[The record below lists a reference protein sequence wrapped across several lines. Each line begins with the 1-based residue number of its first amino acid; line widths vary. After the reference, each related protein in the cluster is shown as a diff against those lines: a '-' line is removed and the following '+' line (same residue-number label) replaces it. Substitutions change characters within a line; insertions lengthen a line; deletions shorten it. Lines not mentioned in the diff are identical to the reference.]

1 MCLIPIQL
9 FAASRYRASIAVN
22 LIRVFILKRIPIPLV
37 LRHNGGV
44 CIVLSGIPV
53 DKLQLRDG
61 ANLVSVAVG
70 AGFDVTC
77 FCRFALY
84 FGAIETHRV
93 CKERVDG
100 VGVYGSIRS
109 VAVIQLPYAV
119 CFVIDQI
126 HFVFA
131 GLKGDKR
138 IAGHLLTECFA
149 GFCIFCNAHEVF
161 IEVCST

>member
-9 FAASRYRASIAVN
+9 FAASRYRVRIAVN

-44 CIVLSGIPV
+44 CIALSGIPV

-77 FCRFALY
+77 FCHFALH
-84 FGAIETHRV
+84 FGAIEAHRV

-109 VAVIQLPYAV
+109 DAVIQPPYAV
-119 CFVIDQI
+119 GVAAGQI
-126 HFVFA
+126 HLAFTGFIC
-131 GLKGDKR
+131 DKR
-138 IAGHLLTECFA
+138 IAGHLLTERFA

-161 IEVCST
+161 IEVFRP

>member
-1 MCLIPIQL
+1 MCLIPIPL
-9 FAASRYRASIAVN
+9 FAASRYRVRIAVN
-22 LIRVFILKRIPIPLV
+22 LIRVFILKRIPIPFV
-37 LRHNGGV
+37 LRHNGGA
-44 CIVLSGIPV
+44 CIALSGVPV

-77 FCRFALY
+77 FCRFTLY
-84 FGAIETHRV
+84 FGAIEAHRV

-109 VAVIQLPYAV
+109 VAVLQLPCAV
-119 CFVIDQI
+119 CVVTDQI

-149 GFCIFCNAHEVF
+149 GFCIFCNAHEVS

>member
-1 MCLIPIQL
+1 MCLIPIPL
-9 FAASRYRASIAVN
+9 FTAFRYRVSIAVN
-22 LIRVFILKRIPIPLV
+22 LIRVFILKRIPIPTI

-44 CIVLSGIPV
+44 CIALSGIPV

-70 AGFDVTC
+70 TGFGVTC
-77 FCRFALY
+77 FCHFVLY
-84 FGAIETHRV
+84 FGAIEAHRV

-100 VGVYGSIRS
+100 VGVYGSI
-109 VAVIQLPYAV
+109 VAVPQLPCAV

-138 IAGHLLTECFA
+138 IAGHLLTERFA
-149 GFCIFCNAHEVF
+149 GFCIFCKAHEVF
-161 IEVCST
+161 IEVYST

>member
-9 FAASRYRASIAVN
+9 FAAFRYRASIAVN
-22 LIRVFILKRIPIPLV
+22 LIRVFILKRIPIPFV
-37 LRHNGGV
+37 LRHNGGA

-77 FCRFALY
+77 FCRFVLH
-84 FGAIETHRV
+84 FGAIEAHRV

-109 VAVIQLPYAV
+109 VAVLQLPCAV
-119 CFVIDQI
+119 CFAAGQI
-126 HFVFA
+126 HFVFT
-131 GLKGDKR
+131 GFICDKR
-138 IAGHLLTECFA
+138 IAGHLLAERFA
-149 GFCIFCNAHEVF
+149 GFCISCNAHEVF
-161 IEVCST
+161 IEVCGT

>member
-1 MCLIPIQL
+1 ML
-9 FAASRYRASIAVN
+9 Y
-22 LIRVFILKRIPIPLV
+22 
-37 LRHNGGV
+37 
-44 CIVLSGIPV
+44 GIPV
-53 DKLQLRDG
+53 DKLQLRDR

-70 AGFDVTC
+70 TGFDVTC
-77 FCRFALY
+77 FCHFSLY
-84 FGAIETHRV
+84 FGAIEAHRV

-100 VGVYGSIRS
+100 VGVYSIRS
-109 VAVIQLPYAV
+109 AAVIQLPCAV
-119 CFVIDQI
+119 CVAAGQI

-149 GFCIFCNAHEVF
+149 GFCIFREAHEVF

>member
-9 FAASRYRASIAVN
+9 FAASRYRVRIAVN
-22 LIRVFILKRIPIPLV
+22 LIRVFILKRIPIPFV

-44 CIVLSGIPV
+44 CIALSGIPV

-77 FCRFALY
+77 FCRFVLY
-84 FGAIETHRV
+84 FGAIEAHRV
-93 CKERVDG
+93 CKERVDS

-109 VAVIQLPYAV
+109 VAVIQPPYAV
-119 CFVIDQI
+119 CVVIDQI

-131 GLKGDKR
+131 GFICDKR

-161 IEVCST
+161 IEVHST